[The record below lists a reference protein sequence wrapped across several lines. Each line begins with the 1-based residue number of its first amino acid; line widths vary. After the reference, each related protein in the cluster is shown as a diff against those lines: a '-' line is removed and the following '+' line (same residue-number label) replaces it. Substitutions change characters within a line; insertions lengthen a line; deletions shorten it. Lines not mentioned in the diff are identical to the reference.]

1 MRRRVLIKNPNLFFK
16 EITKKESLRKFCSD
30 NNFIYSTTKQWAR
43 GELLIPEDKFRM
55 FLKNSSRKSYWL
67 NKVDY
72 KEENW
77 GAKKGSRASINKS
90 KEELNFR
97 MKRARRAIKN
107 KPKKIKLKIN
117 GGTCEFFGAL
127 MGDGCITKHKLKD
140 KKYYKYIIIF
150 SGHKSLDKEY
160 HEKYLRDLIKKEFK
174 LNSSVQLGKVKNVR
188 TLKIFNKSLLN
199 ELIDY
204 GFPLGKKGQKLKIPR
219 RFLKMPWEYKKFII
233 RGLFDTDGSIYAR
246 RDEDYKYPHIS
257 ITSRS
262 RKLIEQLYKILR
274 ERDYSVW
281 ITKPNNS
288 KLAESL
294 VLKGIK
300 NTKRWMKDIG
310 SSNPKHVFKYKY
322 WLKNKKLPA
331 YLTGP

>member
-117 GGTCEFFGAL
+117 EGTCEFFGAL

-160 HEKYLRDLIKKEFK
+160 HEKYLKDLIKKEFK

-188 TLKIFNKSLLN
+188 TFFDALQTAGIFIESFELNRSVGAWLKAVTRNGYSILFDPNSDVLKQADNASLL
-199 ELIDY
+199 
-204 GFPLGKKGQKLKIPR
+204 
-219 RFLKMPWEYKKFII
+219 
-233 RGLFDTDGSIYAR
+233 
-246 RDEDYKYPHIS
+246 
-257 ITSRS
+257 
-262 RKLIEQLYKILR
+262 LR
-274 ERDYSVW
+274 EQIKDVSVLEY
-281 ITKPNNS
+281 ID
-288 KLAESL
+288 
-294 VLKGIK
+294 VRFG
-300 NTKRWMKDIG
+300 D
-310 SSNPKHVFKYKY
+310 HVYYK
-322 WLKNKKLPA
+322 
-331 YLTGP
+331 